1 MMFIIVAPGK
11 LELDGSAAREMSRGL
26 SKRAEEVAA
35 DQHRRIVAAVGEAIS
50 RWGYDGIV
58 VEQIIGL
65 AGVSRRTFYDLFTG
79 KGDAFRVAHA
89 EALALLADDVGAAC
103 EGLSE
108 LPGRIGAAIPVAL
121 EWAAR
126 EQCRASL
133 VAGGP
138 FSAGPHAAYC
148 HDRLVAR
155 FAPGFRRGQRAPAVA
170 VSPTQ
175 EEALL
180 AGLAGIVG
188 ARLRSGQAASLP
200 ALGPELVEF
209 ALTPY
214 LGAGEAR
221 RSASVRSIAPSA
233 ATRVSAARVMTA

>member
-1 MMFIIVAPGK
+1 
-11 LELDGSAAREMSRGL
+11 MSRGR
-26 SKRAEEVAA
+26 SKRAGDVAA

-65 AGVSRRTFYDLFTG
+65 AGVSRRTFYDLFTS

-89 EALALLADDVGAAC
+89 EALALLADEVGAAC
-103 EGLSE
+103 EGRSE
-108 LPGRIGAAIPVAL
+108 LPGKVGAAIPAAL

-126 EQCRASL
+126 ERCRASL

-148 HDRLVAR
+148 HDRLVTH
-155 FAPGFRRGQRAPAVA
+155 FAPGFRRGRRAPAIA

-180 AGLAGIVG
+180 AGLAGIVA

-200 ALGPELVEF
+200 PLAPELVEF

-233 ATRVSAARVMTA
+233 ASQIPEAPVMTA